1 MNKEVVIAAY
11 DKELNWISQF
21 NDDVKVTAYRKGDI
35 LPLLDGE
42 IKIKPNKGRC
52 VHTFFKHIHDQ
63 YNNLSDIT
71 FFAQDYP
78 FDHWED
84 IIDVVNKEIWN
95 ERCALQIGGY
105 YGFHF
110 NTITQTGPNGGCM
123 WALSPSIHHG
133 GGKVLTCQ
141 PNGLPQWRDPNVNLC
156 DSWVKFFAE
165 PSLQFYEF
173 IPGGHF
179 AITKEKAHLRTRDFY
194 RSIVDFLEK
203 DPVSAGFGRAGFIE
217 RLECYIFNSNFKTRL

>member
-1 MNKEVVIAAY
+1 MKKEVVIAAY
-11 DKELNWISQF
+11 DKELNWVSQF
-21 NDDVKVTAYRKGDI
+21 NDDVKVTIYRKGNI
-35 LPLLDGE
+35 LPLSNSE
-42 IKIKPNKGRC
+42 IKIEPNKGRC

-84 IIDVVNKEIWN
+84 IIDVVNKEVWN

-110 NTITQTGPNGGCM
+110 NTITQPGPNGGCM
-123 WALSPSIHHG
+123 WALSPSIHFG
-133 GGKVLTCQ
+133 DGKVLTCQ
-141 PNGLPQWRDPNVNLC
+141 SNGLPQDENPNINVDNYWFKLFNGN
-156 DSWVKFFAE
+156 K
-165 PSLQFYEF
+165 PLNYEF

-179 AITKEKAHLRTRDFY
+179 AITKEKAYLRSREFY
-194 RSIVDFLEK
+194 RSIVDILEK
-203 DPVSAGFGRAGFIE
+203 DLAAPWVIE
-217 RLECYIFNSNFKTRL
+217 RLECYIFNPSYKTKI